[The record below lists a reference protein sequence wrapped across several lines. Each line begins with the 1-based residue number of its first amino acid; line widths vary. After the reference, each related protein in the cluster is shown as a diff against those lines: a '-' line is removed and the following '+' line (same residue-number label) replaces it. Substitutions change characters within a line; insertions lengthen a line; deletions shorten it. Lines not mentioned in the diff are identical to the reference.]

1 MLTDGWKGPW
11 LIHQLAGSGE
21 GFILAVPK
29 NWEKV
34 QKNPEVTFSRS
45 PFFLLTP
52 PCGWSSS
59 HLTVFLFSP
68 LQTPEQLPLLPLTH
82 DRGDQLSQRLYWLLH
97 LVALLG
103 LSFGICTRPGI
114 PPCLTSGNLAPW
126 PPWPQP
132 WPSPSSRTPP
142 QTTVVQLEIKP
153 THYFLPQIPALVHSL
168 FPNSNGY
175 KDGEW
180 GISAKAD
187 KREVMLVSDEVMLQR
202 EESPQ
207 TCSAFYDL
215 SWLFL
220 SLPCS
225 LTAVLTCKLEQI

>member
-1 MLTDGWKGPW
+1 MW
-11 LIHQLAGSGE
+11 LI
-21 GFILAVPK
+21 
-29 NWEKV
+29 
-34 QKNPEVTFSRS
+34 
-45 PFFLLTP
+45 
-52 PCGWSSS
+52 
-59 HLTVFLFSP
+59 LFSSNYISLFP
-68 LQTPEQLPLLPLTH
+68 STDTRTTPTAAPHPWHGRPALPEA
-82 DRGDQLSQRLYWLLH
+82 YWLLH

-132 WPSPSSRTPP
+132 WPSPSSHTPP

-153 THYFLPQIPALVHSL
+153 THCFLPQIPALVHGL

-187 KREVMLVSDEVMLQR
+187 KREVMLVSDEVMMLQR

>member
-1 MLTDGWKGPW
+1 MATMATTMAMAILTNTTTDYSSP
-11 LIHQLAGSGE
+11 AGDK
-21 GFILAVPK
+21 AH
-29 NWEKV
+29 
-34 QKNPEVTFSRS
+34 T
-45 PFFLLTP
+45 LL
-52 PCGWSSS
+52 
-59 HLTVFLFSP
+59 
-68 LQTPEQLPLLPLTH
+68 
-82 DRGDQLSQRLYWLLH
+82 
-97 LVALLG
+97 
-103 LSFGICTRPGI
+103 
-114 PPCLTSGNLAPW
+114 
-126 PPWPQP
+126 
-132 WPSPSSRTPP
+132 
-142 QTTVVQLEIKP
+142 
-153 THYFLPQIPALVHSL
+153 LPQIPALVHGL

-187 KREVMLVSDEVMLQR
+187 KREVMLVSDEAMLQR